1 VEGLSMR
8 RLVDFLAPLGL
19 VVMAGAAVAA
29 HQGWFTVKPNVST
42 YVFLGLALVVAHVA
56 LRWDDIYRGIGGRQL
71 RYGSN
76 TAVLILVVLAILVG
90 VNYLATRHPLKKDLT
105 KNQRYSLSDQTRKIV
120 QGLKDDVRVVY
131 FQRADQMEGSSGVDR
146 VRQYEGLSSHVKA
159 EFVDPVAKPARARE
173 LDVRGPW
180 PTIVVQRGDKKERIT
195 SDSEQDLT
203 NAFIKITREGKKTVC
218 FEDGEGER
226 DLDGADEDGLS
237 GAKAA
242 LGRDL
247 YDTKKIVLAQLGA
260 KVPAECSVLV
270 VAGPQTDLL
279 PQIADAIR
287 DWVKGGGKALLMN
300 DPELKEK
307 RPNYDALIKA
317 FNIDAGNDIVVDV
330 SGYGQLVG
338 TGELTPLAVEYGSHE
353 ITRGFRVMTAFNQ
366 ARSMQA
372 GTGTVEGVY
381 AQDLVK
387 TSPASWGETDLTL
400 KAPVQFDDGKDKK
413 GPVSLG
419 AVATVT
425 VAASPS
431 PAPAPGSAPSPA
443 ASGTPAPAPSAS
455 PSPDEA
461 PPRRE
466 GRVAAFGDSDFASNG
481 FLGFQG
487 NRDFLLNTVAWLAQ
501 DVDLISIRPKE
512 PDDQRLVLTQTQ
524 QWNLLILG
532 LVLIPGVFVALGI
545 REWWSRR

>member
-1 VEGLSMR
+1 MAISSFPERNLPVRECGALLR
-8 RLVDFLAPLGL
+8 APG
-19 VVMAGAAVAA
+19 
-29 HQGWFTVKPNVST
+29 
-42 YVFLGLALVVAHVA
+42 
-56 LRWDDIYRGIGGRQL
+56 
-71 RYGSN
+71 
-76 TAVLILVVLAILVG
+76 
-90 VNYLATRHPLKKDLT
+90 
-105 KNQRYSLSDQTRKIV
+105 
-120 QGLKDDVRVVY
+120 
-131 FQRADQMEGSSGVDR
+131 
-146 VRQYEGLSSHVKA
+146 
-159 EFVDPVAKPARARE
+159 
-173 LDVRGPW
+173 GPW

-218 FEDGEGER
+218 FEEGEGER
-226 DLDGADEDGLS
+226 DLDSADEEGLA

-247 YDTKKIVLAQLGA
+247 YDTKKIVLAQLGG

-279 PQIADAIR
+279 PPIADAIR
-287 DWVKGGGKALLMN
+287 DWVKGGGKALFMN

-317 FNIDAGNDIVVDV
+317 FNIESGNDIVVDV

-366 ARSMQA
+366 ARSMAA

-387 TSPASWGETDLTL
+387 TSPASWAEADLTL
-400 KAPVQFDDGKDKK
+400 KAPVQFDEGKDKK

-425 VAASPS
+425 VTASPS
-431 PAPAPGSAPSPA
+431 PAAGPSAAPSPA
-443 ASGTPAPAPSAS
+443 ASGAPAPAPSAS
-455 PSPDEA
+455 SSPDEA
-461 PPRRE
+461 PPKRE

-501 DVDLISIRPKE
+501 DVDLISIRAKE

>member
-1 VEGLSMR
+1 M
-8 RLVDFLAPLGL
+8 VDYEAPVG
-19 VVMAGAAVAA
+19 VVVGAAAPA
-29 HQGWFTVKPNVST
+29 PPHQGWFTVKPNVST

-226 DLDGADEDGLS
+226 DLDGADEDGIS